1 MTFWGK
7 YGLIYPVSERNTMNT
22 KMNISQNWKN
32 YFNQVAD
39 MLSDD
44 ALHYANVME
53 IARQGFVD
61 GWSIEECAA
70 QCEQEV

>member
-1 MTFWGK
+1 MTFWRK